1 MKTFGSFL
9 LAALLLAVAQ
19 VPRFSQAGMIT
30 AVNVSGGGTFV
41 WPRTLGWAF
50 QTSQPI
56 QVDSLGVFDSNNN
69 GLESAVGVGIWRTSD
84 EQLLASVT
92 IPVGTGAP
100 LDDGFRYQSITP
112 ITLVA
117 GTEYRIG
124 AVALSG
130 LIPFLHA
137 ATATLAPELSLVGN
151 GVQENANV
159 NALVFPAQLNG
170 PGSED
175 RYFGPNFQFGGT
187 AIPEPSTLVLMGIGG
202 MALLCSGRRRKAA

>member
-30 AVNVSGGGTFV
+30 AVSVSGGSTFNYS
-41 WPRTLGWAF
+41 RTLGWAF
-50 QTSQPI
+50 QTSQPLE
-56 QVDSLGVFDSNNN
+56 VDALGVFDSNDD

-84 EQLLASVT
+84 EQLIASVT

-112 ITLVA
+112 VTLA
-117 GTEYRIG
+117 AATQYRIG

-130 LIPFLHA
+130 FIPFLHQA
-137 ATATLAPELSLVGN
+137 SGTFASELTIIGN
-151 GVQENANV
+151 GVQENDNI

-170 PGSED
+170 PGNED

-187 AIPEPSTLVLMGIGG
+187 PIPEPSTLVLMGIGG